1 MLARFNAT
9 VAKLGVAALGIGFA
23 LSFSGLA
30 QAGQSGAP
38 ELQAQA
44 AGGDDALVQK
54 GRQLFNDWSCSA
66 CHALKDADASGPVGP
81 GLDGNPNL
89 TRDLVHAR
97 IANGQ
102 GQMPGFAGQM
112 TDDEIDELTDYI
124 LKVAIKS

>member
-1 MLARFNAT
+1 MILARYTAT
-9 VAKLGVAALGIGFA
+9 VAKLGVAALGLGFA
-23 LSFSGLA
+23 LTFAGLA
-30 QAGQSGAP
+30 QAGQAP

-44 AGGDDALVQK
+44 ATGDDALVQK
-54 GRQLFNDWSCSA
+54 GRQLFNDWSCSS

-81 GLDGNPNL
+81 ALDGNPNL
-89 TRDLVHAR
+89 TKELVHTR

-112 TDDEIDELTDYI
+112 TDEEINELTDYV